1 MKNKLADSSKA
12 SNHEI
17 RLLKDVV
24 SNQKLELTQLDLT
37 IKNIKESKDEMQR
50 QKEGYFN
57 ELRVLTGDRDKEI
70 FKLRS

>member
-12 SNHEI
+12 SNDEI

-37 IKNIKESKDEMQR
+37 IKNIKESKDEIQR

>member
-12 SNHEI
+12 SNDEI